1 VLQGSVLGS
10 PIFLADDNDV
20 WRNLVSNV
28 RLFADDCTIY
38 RKTTDSSDIDK
49 LQKDLNGS
57 GERAVENELNVNPG
71 RIKQLASQKLG

>member
-1 VLQGSVLGS
+1 MLQGSVLGS

-71 RIKQLASQKLG
+71 RIKQ

>member
-57 GERAVENELNVNPG
+57 GERAVENELNVNPS
-71 RIKQLASQKLG
+71 RIKQ